1 MARFTSAVAVAL
13 AAAIDP
19 ADREIYR
26 HSVLLEVPIV
36 RGACNAPQLIQKLLQ
51 QLKTDEIDISFR
63 GSSLEAIDT
72 EIFPTDKAIFDTLFR
87 SYSIKK
93 TNGEFVVLNFEIR
106 SARHLRLI
114 KESVWALLVDNNLYL
129 NSSPGDTSKV
139 GLKPMGFITKLH
151 PKTAS
156 LTAAH
161 YDLEGCIQQ
170 AIDDADDNI
179 LLELGITNNK
189 IAVTLASDR
198 LRGVFRNDKITSN
211 GVVVFSEVKDL
222 DRNYTLLE
230 HFSEGMW
237 DHGHVFVPF
246 SLRREQPEV
255 YGQYLA
261 LQNVFLKDHRNISLC
276 GIGPEVLDYE
286 ANPTTEDSYSY
297 SDSIW
302 QQLAGLPG
310 VYRVDP
316 TKRTCDLG
324 KWNISCDTKNYLAI
338 TEWIDTN
345 LLTLFRKVPAD
356 IRAKYSH
363 KDFDEPARLNRNF
376 RVSNGNQ
383 SVRSNMTGTSSRYQQ
398 SLVSHLSNY
407 TALPTVERNPW
418 QTLQSRPMKEIKY
431 THEDRAFPPLKTSN
445 DTKSTAAETT
455 ADMTTISAITDS
467 VIHVAVKDAF
477 EALKTEHRDLE
488 KQWQL
493 KFEKLEAKMEDLS
506 KSVASDV
513 ISAMLQSDNMP
524 FLQKTDFFAQMSH
537 QTSAMTA
544 IMEASNSKVNDIK
557 TMFTS
562 IEATLRDG
570 PKIASPPRNKQRTLR
585 DPMKTDPKDAI
596 QDPLST
602 ETAGESK

>member
-1 MARFTSAVAVAL
+1 M
-13 AAAIDP
+13 
-19 ADREIYR
+19 
-26 HSVLLEVPIV
+26 
-36 RGACNAPQLIQKLLQ
+36 
-51 QLKTDEIDISFR
+51 
-63 GSSLEAIDT
+63 
-72 EIFPTDKAIFDTLFR
+72 
-87 SYSIKK
+87 
-93 TNGEFVVLNFEIR
+93 
-106 SARHLRLI
+106 
-114 KESVWALLVDNNLYL
+114 LVDNKLYL

-161 YDLEGCIQQ
+161 YDLEACIQE

-179 LLELGITNNK
+179 LLELGVTNNK
-189 IAVTLASDR
+189 LAVSLASDR
-198 LRGVFRNDKITSN
+198 LRGVFREDKITSN
-211 GVVVFSEVKDL
+211 GVVVFSEAKDM
-222 DRNYTLLE
+222 DRNFILLE

-237 DHGHVFVPF
+237 VHGHVFVPF
-246 SLRREQPEV
+246 SLRRKQPEV

-286 ANPTTEDSYSY
+286 AHPTTEDSYTY

-302 QQLAGLPG
+302 RQLSGLPG

-316 TKRTCDLG
+316 TKRTSDLG
-324 KWNISCDTKNYLAI
+324 KWNLSCDAKNYLDI
-338 TEWIDTN
+338 TAWIDTN
-345 LLTLFRKVPAD
+345 LLPLFRKVPSD
-356 IRAKYSH
+356 IRAQYTF
-363 KDFDEPARLNRNF
+363 KDFNEPARLNRNF
-376 RVSNGNQ
+376 RADHSNNT
-383 SVRSNMTGTSSRYQQ
+383 VRSSMTGTASRYQQ

-418 QTLQSRPMKEIKY
+418 QSLTSRPMKEIKY
-431 THEDRAFPPLKTSN
+431 THEDSAFPHLKTSN

-455 ADMTTISAITDS
+455 ADMTNVSAVTDS

-477 EALKTEHRDLE
+477 EALQKEHKELE
-488 KQWQL
+488 KQWQT
-493 KFEKLEAKMEDLS
+493 KFDKLEAKMEDLS

-513 ISAMLQSDNMP
+513 ITAMLQSENMP
-524 FLQKTDFFAQMSH
+524 FLNKTDFFAQMTS

-570 PKIASPPRNKQRTLR
+570 QQIKSPPRNKQRTLQ
-585 DPMKTDPKDAI
+585 DPMNTNLPADTN
-596 QDPLST
+596 DPLPR
-602 ETAGESK
+602 ERVGESK